1 MKISKPL
8 RNFFAATTLAGAA
21 SLSSVGL
28 AQEDT
33 PTAAP
38 LEYDSFTEVM
48 EAAGVPQENI
58 HGYRRVLMSLVTG
71 ISENYVDP
79 SKATPINV
87 YTNMLTGMNEALAD
101 DPKAPIEEV
110 VEAGFDKALHALD
123 PHSDYFNE
131 KEWED
136 MTTRMSSNFAGLGIR
151 TSKVDESA
159 PIVVEALIDDDVP
172 AAKAGLE
179 QGDHITHIDG
189 TSVEGLT
196 AEEASELMKGQKG
209 SPVDLTVERSGHGA
223 PLSITVV
230 RDIIEVSPVVSN
242 VIDNDVGYIRLS
254 SFTDNSDAK
263 VDEAIE
269 EIQKSTNG
277 NVSSYI
283 LDLRFNSG
291 GRLDQAAE
299 IVDNFIHSGTI
310 VSSRNSKGE
319 GQRHVAEP
327 GDMING
333 KPLVILVN
341 GYSASASEIVSG
353 TLQDV
358 GRAKIVGGQTF
369 GKGSVQAVWPMKL
382 FDKQSGMKL
391 TTALYYTANDRS
403 IQNVGVTPDV
413 KTAFTLAAQYS
424 ESKYGNTIANP
435 NGQGNT
441 PVKAQQ
447 YCDANPA
454 NTDPDPAT
462 LDSDYVF
469 QSRDGK
475 THIDYDLMCAV
486 QTLKGN
492 NPYVRVQ
499 DQDNKK
505 PQQKTATRPAF
516 GA

>member
-28 AQEDT
+28 AQEDA

-38 LEYDSFTEVM
+38 LEHDSFVEVM
-48 EAAGVPQENI
+48 QATGMPAQDIQEYDKI
-58 HGYRRVLMSLVTG
+58 LKSIVVA
-71 ISENYVDP
+71 ISRNYVDP
-79 SKATPINV
+79 VKANPTDV
-87 YTNMLTGMNEALAD
+87 YFNMLKGMNEKLNNNPQAG
-101 DPKAPIEEV
+101 IEEIF
-110 VEAGFDKALHALD
+110 ESGFDTALSALD

-131 KEWED
+131 QEWEN
-136 MTTRMSSNFAGLGIR
+136 MTSRMSANFAGLGIR
-151 TSKVDESA
+151 TSKADESA
-159 PIVVEALIDDDVP
+159 PIVVEGLMDDDVP

-179 QGDHITHIDG
+179 EGDRITHIDG
-189 TSVEGLT
+189 TAVEGMT

-209 SPVDLTVERSGHGA
+209 SPVDLTVERNGHST
-223 PLSITVV
+223 PLSITVI
-230 RDIIEVSPVVSN
+230 RDIIEVSPVESS

-254 SFTDNSDAK
+254 SFTANADAK
-263 VDEAIE
+263 MDEAIE
-269 EIQKSTNG
+269 DIQKSTNG

-283 LDLRFNSG
+283 LDLRFNGG

-319 GQRHVAEP
+319 GQRYVAEP

-369 GKGSVQAVWPMKL
+369 GKGSVQALWPMKL
-382 FDKQSGMKL
+382 FDKRSGLKL

-413 KTAFTLAAQYS
+413 KTAFTLVAKHS

-435 NGQGNT
+435 TGQGNT

-447 YCDANPA
+447 YCDVNPA

-462 LDSDYVF
+462 LNPDYVF

-492 NPYVRVQ
+492 NPYVQVKNQ
-499 DQDNKK
+499 NDNK
-505 PQQKTATRPAF
+505 PQQQTATRPAF